1 MGGASLGDKATPA
14 PSSSLR
20 AQLVGRSEKGSLRAT
35 SASAIHK
42 AMTGDA
48 DLLFIIGSGD
58 DADRI
63 TQAGSKIVVTG
74 ASDLTKLLAPP
85 EPHHRLHVTRNYF
98 RQGRQADLTGYKVLL
113 NLITEPEANARSLEN
128 LKKLLRGVPGRVIN
142 RPEAVLR
149 STRDQVAQI
158 LSGIPGLIVPK
169 AVRLNGSKPAVA
181 RSAIDK
187 TGLTP
192 PVILRQVGTHSG
204 KIVGRFDRVDEAM
217 SALTPGDHVAT
228 QFVDFASSDGLYR
241 KYRTFFIGERIVL
254 RHMLVSDH
262 WNVHAKDRSRFMAEH
277 PDTVSE
283 ERALMESG
291 DPFADVR
298 RVLEAVRER
307 MPLDFFGMDYGV
319 TQAGD
324 VVLFEANATMSFFPF
339 SPDPQFEYLKRCF
352 APAQAAFRELLG
364 LPPQVSRMA
373 QVQLTA

>member
-35 SASAIHK
+35 SASAIHE

-74 ASDLTKLLAPP
+74 ASDLTKLLVPP

-169 AVRLNGSKPAVA
+169 AVRLNGSKPAVG
-181 RSAIDK
+181 RSAIEK
-187 TGLTP
+187 AGLAP

-319 TQAGD
+319 TQADD

>member
-1 MGGASLGDKATPA
+1 MS
-14 PSSSLR
+14 
-20 AQLVGRSEKGSLRAT
+20 
-35 SASAIHK
+35 
-42 AMTGDA
+42 GDA

-63 TQAGSKIVVTG
+63 TQAGSKILVTG
-74 ASDLTKLLAPP
+74 ASDLTKLLVPP

-181 RSAIDK
+181 ASAIEK
-187 TGLTP
+187 AGLMP
-192 PVILRQVGTHSG
+192 PAILRQVGTHGG

-217 SALTPGDHVAT
+217 AALTPGDHVAT
-228 QFVDFASSDGLYR
+228 QFVDFASADGLYR
-241 KYRTFFIGERIVL
+241 KYRTFFIGKRIVL

-277 PDTVSE
+277 QDTVSE

-291 DPFADVR
+291 DPFANVR
-298 RVLEAVRER
+298 RVLETVRER
-307 MPLDFFGMDYGV
+307 MPLDFFGMDHGV
-319 TQAGD
+319 TQAGE

-339 SPDPQFEYLKRCF
+339 SPDPQFDYLKRCF

-364 LPPQVSRMA
+364 LPPQVARMA